1 MMTVN
6 MVLLMKNSHQLATNI
21 IEAVFERR
29 IGKAFAGENENAHF
43 KTLQIWNRKYNKVR
57 WKKKNSKDEYKKKT
71 EKGQNLTIQ
80 KVQQIS
86 RDRNVCWNIVKVFFQ
101 NENFRVV

>member
-43 KTLQIWNRKYNKVR
+43 KTLQIWNRKYNKEEEQQR
-57 WKKKNSKDEYKKKT
+57 RIQKKT
-71 EKGQNLTIQ
+71 EK
-80 KVQQIS
+80 KVKI
-86 RDRNVCWNIVKVFFQ
+86 
-101 NENFRVV
+101 